1 MTLSKIPNATALRQ
15 SYQAEFGGLHHRKGA
30 SDGELYDMRNMTSDH
45 YPVLSPREKRRLV
58 ASYDQVF
65 GVYCYGADTF
75 IAATKN
81 GDTGLYKDGEK
92 LLSLTP
98 DDKQMDV
105 CSKKLCIFP
114 DKVYYDLNTGESGSM
129 SASIG
134 PVAATFRSGELNG
147 SAVKNNEIYVQGADF
162 SVFKAGDSVTISG
175 CSVVEANNKTLIVR
189 EVHGNRLEF
198 SEYAFDMEIAE
209 YEFTLTEDLP
219 YQYPAGVSSFN
230 TITYGFYAGTKPVF
244 FRPDKILE
252 KKGLLTWTAGD
263 TVVKYCP
270 YSEGSYGQVYRYD
283 LIDFELD
290 GGFYTNTELPF
301 TPIYTK
307 EHDETITIERVIPD
321 FDFILQANNRLW
333 GAKGD
338 TVWGSKLGD
347 PTNWNNFEGI
357 ATDSYSVELGSA
369 GDITG
374 IANYNG
380 YPTFFKEDGI
390 YKLYGAY
397 PSAFQLYA
405 TNTKGVK
412 TECGKSIA
420 KIGDALFYVSKN
432 GVMMYAGG
440 VPTYIGNELG
450 VRIATAVGGTDGRKY
465 YLSADTDEGRKLYV
479 YDTFLNL
486 WHIEDE
492 LEVVAMSYGNELVAG
507 AEDGQVM
514 TLGFS
519 ENATEADLDWEV
531 RFADA
536 VVGSPN
542 KKGVQEAIVRADC
555 SGGGWCEVFVLFDGT
570 EEVRMGRIEQDGKY
584 STMLPI
590 ILRRGDHFAIILRG
604 HGIVDIYGLSYKYYH
619 GSEMR

>member
-1 MTLSKIPNATALRQ
+1 MLSKIPNATALKQ

-58 ASYDQVF
+58 ASYDKVF

-81 GDTGLYKDGEK
+81 GDTGLYKDGQK

-98 DDKQMDV
+98 DEKQMDV

-129 SASIG
+129 GVTVG

-175 CSVVEANNKTLIVR
+175 CTVVEANNKTMIVR
-189 EVHGNRLEF
+189 EVHGDRLEF
-198 SEYAFDMEIAE
+198 SEYALTMDIAE

-219 YQYPAGVSSFN
+219 KDKTGMLATVPV
-230 TITYGFYAGTKPVF
+230 YGFYHKTEPVMF
-244 FRPDKILE
+244 SLDGISVDVAKGGILYWEVGAE
-252 KKGLLTWTAGD
+252 K
-263 TVVKYCP
+263 VYYSP
-270 YSEGSYGQVYRYD
+270 YSEGSYGQAYSVNVLD
-283 LIDFELD
+283 PELNSI
-290 GGFYTNTELPF
+290 TKELPF
-301 TPIYTK
+301 TPIYKK
-307 EHDETITIERVIPD
+307 EHEETITIERVIPD
-321 FDFILQANNRLW
+321 FDFILQVNNRLW

-380 YPTFFKEDGI
+380 YPTFFKDDGI

-405 TNTKGVK
+405 TATNGVK

-492 LEVVAMSYGNELVAG
+492 LDAVAMSYGNELVAG
-507 AEDGQVM
+507 AEDGRVM

-519 ENATEADLDWEV
+519 ENATEDDLDWEV

-570 EEVRMGRIEQDGKY
+570 EEVHMGSIGKEGKH
-584 STMLPI
+584 SVMLPI

>member
-1 MTLSKIPNATALRQ
+1 MLSKIPNATALKQ

-58 ASYDQVF
+58 ASYDKVF

-81 GDTGLYKDGEK
+81 GDTGLYKDGQK

-98 DDKQMDV
+98 DEKQMDV

-129 SASIG
+129 GVTVG

-175 CSVVEANNKTLIVR
+175 CTVVEANNKTMIVR
-189 EVHGNRLEF
+189 EVHGDRLEF
-198 SEYAFDMEIAE
+198 SEYALTMDIAE

-219 YQYPAGVSSFN
+219 KDKTGMLATVPV
-230 TITYGFYAGTKPVF
+230 YGFYHKTEPVMF
-244 FRPDKILE
+244 SLDGISVDVAKGGILYWEVGAE
-252 KKGLLTWTAGD
+252 K
-263 TVVKYCP
+263 VYYSP
-270 YSEGSYGQVYRYD
+270 YSEGSYGQAYSVNVLD
-283 LIDFELD
+283 PELNSI
-290 GGFYTNTELPF
+290 TKELPF
-301 TPIYTK
+301 TPIYKK
-307 EHDETITIERVIPD
+307 EHEETITIERVIPD
-321 FDFILQANNRLW
+321 FDFILQVNNRLW

-405 TNTKGVK
+405 TATNGVK

-507 AEDGQVM
+507 AADGEVM

-570 EEVRMGRIEQDGKY
+570 EEVHMGSIGKEGKH
-584 STMLPI
+584 SVMLPI